1 MAMMIKRPSTAFSL
15 DPADK
20 TQKRI
25 EDEKHLDFIRQL
37 PSVIDGKGP
46 CEACHIRTGSPAHRK
61 KRTGMGRKPD
71 DAWTLPMTPAQHRAQ
86 HDGGVV

>member
-37 PSVIDGKGP
+37 PSVIDGKGRRRL
-46 CEACHIRTGSPAHRK
+46 CTIGLSPASH
-61 KRTGMGRKPD
+61 GCDVHIDPD
-71 DAWTLPMTPAQHRAQ
+71 
-86 HDGGVV
+86 